1 MKRVIILIMA
11 LVMCSCSASRT
22 SSKDETGA
30 PFVDHP
36 NPGVKYPA
44 RFGGVVG
51 VILGV
56 PLTLIALPITVP
68 IAIATDSNMAPA
80 APLVGMY
87 AGVATVFGAITW
99 PLFGWWK
106 STNDEQGH

>member
-1 MKRVIILIMA
+1 M
-11 LVMCSCSASRT
+11 
-22 SSKDETGA
+22 

-44 RFGGVVG
+44 RVGGVVG

-68 IAIATDSNMAPA
+68 IAIATDSNMVPA

-87 AGVATVFGAITW
+87 AGVATVFGAIAW

-106 STNDEQGH
+106 STDDGKAPEATDGVGR